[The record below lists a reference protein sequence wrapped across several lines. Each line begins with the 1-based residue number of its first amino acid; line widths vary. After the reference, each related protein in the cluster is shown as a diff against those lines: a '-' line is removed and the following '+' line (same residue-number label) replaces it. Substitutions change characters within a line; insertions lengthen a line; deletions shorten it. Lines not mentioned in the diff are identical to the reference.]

1 MSMQVSPSSVKT
13 LRRLPLAMLLTVAF
27 AGASQAQSLQDIYD
41 MAKGYDAAYQSAK
54 AQYEANLAKAD
65 QGKAQLLP
73 TVGLSAGATHS
84 SRSQNPH
91 TINDTVARTTE
102 SNYSYTTQTAGINA
116 TQPLYR
122 PANLATYRQ
131 SQKGLQLA
139 QAGLAQASQ
148 DLIVRVSQAYF
159 DVLTA
164 QDSLAF
170 VQAQKAA
177 VAEQLASA
185 KRNFEVGT
193 ATITDTREAQAR
205 FDLVMAQEIAADN
218 DLRVKKVALELLVG
232 KSGLTPVRLKPGANL
247 PALDGQGVDSWIA
260 QSEEAHPGIQLAKVN
275 LDIAKLETEKA
286 IAGHKPTLDLTMGY
300 NSQKNING
308 TSVSAI
314 PTNTTYPSGTSQVN
328 IASAGVTLNLPLFA
342 GTATQNRIRETTA
355 LEEKAR
361 MDLEGAQRQ
370 VAQATRTA
378 YLGLQSGLG
387 QVKAYEAAEASSQV
401 ALDANKLGYQVGVRI
416 NIDVLNSQSQLYQTK
431 RDLAKARYDV
441 LVGQLRLR
449 QAAGVL
455 KAEDLQRINA
465 LLAP

>member
-1 MSMQVSPSSVKT
+1 MSLPHFHAT
-13 LRRLPLAMLLTVAF
+13 PLRRLPLAALLSLAF
-27 AGASQAQSLQDIYD
+27 AGASQAQSLVDIYE
-41 MAKGYDAAYQSAK
+41 MAKGYDATYQSAK
-54 AQYEANLAKAD
+54 AQYDANLAKAD

-73 TVGLSAGATHS
+73 QVGLSAGAT
-84 SRSQNPH
+84 RSQRTQNPE
-91 TINDTVARTTE
+91 TTSPI

-131 SQKGLQLA
+131 SQKGLE
-139 QAGLAQASQ
+139 LAQASLNQAEQ
-148 DLIVRVSQAYF
+148 DLVVRVSQAYF

-205 FDLVMAQEIAADN
+205 FDLVTAQEIAADN
-218 DLRVKKVALELLVG
+218 DLRVKTIALELLVG
-232 KSGLTPVRLKPGANL
+232 KTGLKPQRIQNGVTL
-247 PALDGQGVDSWIA
+247 PPINGQGVDDWIA
-260 QSEEAHPGIQLAKVN
+260 QSEQRHPALKLARAN

-286 IAGHKPTLDLTMGY
+286 IAAHKPTLDLTLGY
-300 NSQKNING
+300 NSQKNI
-308 TSVSAI
+308 
-314 PTNTTYPSGTSQVN
+314 SGTSIGALSASNSVN
-328 IASAGVTLNLPLFA
+328 GANQINVASAGITFNLPLYA

-370 VAQATRTA
+370 VTQATRTA

-441 LVGQLRLR
+441 LVGQLKLR

-455 KAEDLQRINA
+455 KAEDLQPINA

>member
-1 MSMQVSPSSVKT
+1 MSSSYFQAMPLT
-13 LRRLPLAMLLTVAF
+13 RLPLAALLSLAF
-27 AGASQAQSLQDIYD
+27 AGASQAQSLLEIYE
-41 MAKGYDAAYQSAK
+41 MAKGYDATYQSAK
-54 AQYEANLAKAD
+54 AQYDANLAKAD

-73 TVGLSAGATHS
+73 QVGLTGGAT
-84 SRSQNPH
+84 RSQLEAHSTPAN
-91 TINDTVARTTE
+91 N
-102 SNYSYTTQTAGINA
+102 SYVQDRSFTTQTAGVNA

-122 PANLATYRQ
+122 PANLATFRQ
-131 SQKGLQLA
+131 SQKGLELA
-139 QAGLAQASQ
+139 QAALNQAEQ
-148 DLIVRVSQAYF
+148 DLVVRVSQVYF

-164 QDSLAF
+164 QDSLTF

-205 FDLVMAQEIAADN
+205 YDLVTAQEIAADN
-218 DLRVKKVALELLVG
+218 DLRVKTVALELLVG
-232 KSGLTPVRLKPGANL
+232 KSGLKPLRLQAAANL
-247 PALDGQGVDSWIA
+247 PAVDGQGVDGWIA
-260 QSEEAHPGIQLAKVN
+260 QSEQNHPAIRQARAS
-275 LDIAKLETEKA
+275 LDVAKLETEKA
-286 IAGHKPTLDLTMGY
+286 VAGHKPTVDFTLGY
-300 NSQKNING
+300 NVQRNLNG
-308 TSVSAI
+308 TSVTAFQGF
-314 PTNTTYPSGTSQVN
+314 TTQAT
-328 IASAGVTLNLPLFA
+328 IKSAGITATLPLYA

-370 VAQATRTA
+370 VTQATRTA

-441 LVGQLRLR
+441 LVGQLKLR

-455 KAEDLQRINA
+455 KAEDLQPINA

>member
-1 MSMQVSPSSVKT
+1 MP
-13 LRRLPLAMLLTVAF
+13 LRRLPLAVLLSLAF
-27 AGASQAQSLQDIYD
+27 AGASQAQSLVDIYD
-41 MAKGYDAAYQSAK
+41 MARGYDAAYLSAK
-54 AQYEANLAKAD
+54 AQYDANLAKAD

-73 TVGLSAGATHS
+73 AVGLTGGATRNQLEAHS
-84 SRSQNPH
+84 TPANNAYLQ
-91 TINDTVARTTE
+91 DRT
-102 SNYSYTTQTAGINA
+102 YTTQTAGVNA

-131 SQKGLQLA
+131 SQKGLELA
-139 QAGLAQASQ
+139 EAALNQADQ

-164 QDSLAF
+164 QDSLTL

-205 FDLVMAQEIAADN
+205 HDLVTAQEIAADN
-218 DLRVKKVALELLVG
+218 DLRVKSVALELLVG
-232 KSGLTPVRLKPGANL
+232 KAGLKPQRLQPAATL
-247 PALDGQGVDSWIA
+247 PPVDGQGVDSWIA
-260 QSEEAHPGIQLAKVN
+260 QSEEAHPAIRQARAN
-275 LDIAKLETEKA
+275 LDVAKLETEKA
-286 IAGHKPTLDLTMGY
+286 MAGHKPTLDLTLGY
-300 NSQKNING
+300 NAQKNISG
-308 TSVSAI
+308 TSVGALS
-314 PTNTTYPSGTSQVN
+314 TSNSVNGANQVN
-328 IASAGVTLNLPLFA
+328 IASAGVTFNLPLFA
-342 GTATQNRIRETTA
+342 GNATQNRIRETTA

-361 MDLEGAQRQ
+361 LDLEGAQRQ
-370 VAQATRTA
+370 VTQATRTA

-431 RDLAKARYDV
+431 RDLAKARFDV
-441 LVGQLRLR
+441 LIGQLKLR

-455 KAEDLQRINA
+455 KAEDLQPINR

>member
-1 MSMQVSPSSVKT
+1 MQAFPSRVPS
-13 LRRLPLAMLLTVAF
+13 LRHLPLTILLSVAF
-27 AGASQAQSLQDIYD
+27 AGTSQAQSLQEIYE
-41 MAKGYDAAYQSAK
+41 MAKGYDAAYQA
-54 AQYEANLAKAD
+54 ARTQYEANLAKAD
-65 QGKAQLLP
+65 QGKAALLP
-73 TVGLSAGATHS
+73 TVGFSAGAT
-84 SRSQNPH
+84 RSDREVKP
-91 TINDTVARTTE
+91 TASPALT
-102 SNYSYTTQTAGINA
+102 NYSYTTQTAGINA
-116 TQPLYR
+116 SQPLYR
-122 PANLATYRQ
+122 PANLASYRQ
-131 SQKGLQLA
+131 SQKALD
-139 QAGLAQASQ
+139 LAQASLQ
-148 DLIVRVSQAYF
+148 QAEQELIVRVTQAYF
-159 DVLTA
+159 DVLAA
-164 QDSLAF
+164 QESLTF

-205 FDLVMAQEIAADN
+205 FDLVTAQEIATDN
-218 DLRVKKVALELLVG
+218 DLRVKTVALELLVG
-232 KSGLTPVRLKPGANL
+232 KTGLQPKQLQTAKGLPPV
-247 PALDGQGVDSWIA
+247 DGQGVDGWIA
-260 QSEEAHPGIQLAKVN
+260 QSEQAHPAIALARAN

-286 IAGHKPTLDLTMGY
+286 IAGHKPTLDLTLGY
-300 NSQKNING
+300 NAQKNING
-308 TSVSAI
+308 TSIGLVATGSNQI
-314 PTNTTYPSGTSQVN
+314 NV
-328 IASAGVTLNLPLFA
+328 ASAGVSFNLPLFA

-361 MDLEGAQRQ
+361 IDLEGAQRQ

-455 KAEDLQRINA
+455 KAEDLQPINA

>member
-1 MSMQVSPSSVKT
+1 MSMQLFRPSS
-13 LRRLPLAMLLTVAF
+13 LFRPLPLSLVLSLAF
-27 AGASQAQSLQDIYD
+27 AGSSQAQSLVDLYNQ
-41 MAKGYDAAYQSAK
+41 AKSYDASYQSAK
-54 AQYEANLAKAD
+54 SQYEANLAKAD

-73 TVGLSAGATHS
+73 QVALTGGAT
-84 SRSQNPH
+84 RSQL
-91 TINDTVARTTE
+91 E
-102 SNYSYTTQTAGINA
+102 SYSSPANTNYAQDRSFTTQTGGLNA

-131 SQKGLQLA
+131 SQKGLDLA
-139 QAGLAQASQ
+139 EATLSQAEQ

-159 DVLTA
+159 DVLA
-164 QDSLAF
+164 SQDSLTF
-170 VQAQKAA
+170 VQAQKKA

-205 FDLVMAQEIAADN
+205 YDLVTAQEIAADN

-232 KSGLTPVRLKPGANL
+232 KNDLTPQRLKTNASL
-247 PALDGQGVDSWIA
+247 PAVDGQGVEGWIT
-260 QSEEAHPGIQLAKVN
+260 QSEQAHPAIQQARAN
-275 LDIAKLETEKA
+275 LDIAKLESEKA
-286 IAGHKPTLDLTMGY
+286 MAGHKPTVDLTMGY
-300 NSQKNING
+300 NVQKNLNG
-308 TSVSAI
+308 TSIGALAGGVNY
-314 PTNTTYPSGTSQVN
+314 TQTTVK
-328 IASAGVTLNLPLFA
+328 SAGITATLPLFA
-342 GTATQNRIRETTA
+342 GTATQNRLRETVA

-387 QVKAYEAAEASSQV
+387 QVKAYEAAESSSQV

-441 LVGQLRLR
+441 LVGQLKLR

-455 KAEDLQRINA
+455 KADDMANINA

>member
-1 MSMQVSPSSVKT
+1 MSLPHFHAT
-13 LRRLPLAMLLTVAF
+13 PLRRLPLAALLSLAF
-27 AGASQAQSLQDIYD
+27 AGASQAQSLVDIYE
-41 MAKGYDAAYQSAK
+41 MAKGYDATYQSAK
-54 AQYEANLAKAD
+54 AQYDANLAKAD

-73 TVGLSAGATHS
+73 QVGLSAGAT
-84 SRSQNPH
+84 RSQRDVTP
-91 TINDTVARTTE
+91 TTAP
-102 SNYSYTTQTAGINA
+102 STTNYNYTTQTAGINA

-131 SQKGLQLA
+131 SQKSLELA
-139 QAGLAQASQ
+139 QAALNQAEQ
-148 DLIVRVSQAYF
+148 DLVVRVSQAYF
-159 DVLTA
+159 DVLSA

-205 FDLVMAQEIAADN
+205 FDLVTAQEIAADN
-218 DLRVKKVALELLVG
+218 DLRVKTVALELLVG
-232 KSGLTPVRLKPGANL
+232 KAGLKPVRLQSGVNL
-247 PALDGQGVDSWIA
+247 PAVDGQGVDSWIA
-260 QSEEAHPGIQLAKVN
+260 QSEQNHPTIRQARVN
-275 LDIAKLETEKA
+275 LDVAKLETEKA
-286 IAGHKPTLDLTMGY
+286 VAGHKPTVDLTLGY

-308 TSVSAI
+308 TSIQLTGV
-314 PTNTTYPSGTSQVN
+314 TNQINV
-328 IASAGVTLNLPLFA
+328 ASAGITFNLPLYA

-370 VAQATRTA
+370 VTQATRTA

-441 LVGQLRLR
+441 LVGQLKLR

-455 KAEDLQRINA
+455 KAEDLQPINA